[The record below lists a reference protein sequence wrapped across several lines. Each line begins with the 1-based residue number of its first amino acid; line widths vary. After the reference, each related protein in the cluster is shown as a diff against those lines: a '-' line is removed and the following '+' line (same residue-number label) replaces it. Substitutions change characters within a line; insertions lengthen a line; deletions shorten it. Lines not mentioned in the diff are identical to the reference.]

1 MRREK
6 IPRRMAGLI
15 ACGERKSRQSAAKVS
30 QIQGIQHICSRPGLF
45 WNGAG
50 RPVKPTGSH
59 TVVPP
64 TSDWAK
70 GKMAEDTL
78 TTSGIGRHGATRL
91 PSVDVDSF
99 NIELKDDDGFLGDRA
114 SKGAFRKILDTLRK
128 PLKKN
133 GEDPLGSKS
142 AEAIGKSG
150 LDEALVGDD
159 IGAAALVHGAIEEF
173 AQELAYV
180 TRRFLKTKGW
190 ADTERI
196 VVGGGFRE
204 SRVGELA
211 IARTDIILKAEDF
224 KVEMVP
230 IRFDP
235 DDAGLIGCLHLAP
248 SWIFEAHDSILAVDI
263 GGTNI
268 RCGVVETRWKKAP
281 DLSKA
286 SVWKSELWRHADD
299 EPTREGTVKRLVK
312 MLKELIAAADT
323 EGLKLA
329 PFIGIACPGVINEDG
344 SIEKGA
350 QNLPGNWE
358 SSKFNLPTS
367 LVEAIPEIGDHDTAV
382 LMHNDGVAQGL
393 SEVPFMQDVE
403 RWGVLTIGTG
413 LGNARFTNRRKDK
426 GKSGNDDKDKDEK
439 KDKKSKD

>member
-1 MRREK
+1 
-6 IPRRMAGLI
+6 
-15 ACGERKSRQSAAKVS
+15 
-30 QIQGIQHICSRPGLF
+30 
-45 WNGAG
+45 
-50 RPVKPTGSH
+50 
-59 TVVPP
+59 
-64 TSDWAK
+64 
-70 GKMAEDTL
+70 MAEDTL
-78 TTSGIGRHGATRL
+78 TTTGIGRHGAKRL
-91 PSVDVDSF
+91 PSVVVDSF
-99 NIELKDDDGFLGDRA
+99 NIELKDDDGYLGDRA
-114 SKGAFRKILDTLRK
+114 SKGAFRKILDALRE

-133 GEDPLGSKS
+133 GDDPLGNKS
-142 AEAIGKSG
+142 ADSISKNA
-150 LDEALVGDD
+150 LDEALTGDD
-159 IGAAALVHGAIEEF
+159 ISAAALVHGAIEEF

-180 TRRFLKTKGW
+180 TGRFLKTKAW

-196 VVGGGFRE
+196 VVGGGFRQ

-211 IARTDIILKAEDF
+211 IARADILLKAEGLEVDL
-224 KVEMVP
+224 VP
-230 IRFDP
+230 IRFHP
-235 DDAGLIGCLHLAP
+235 DEAGLIGCLHLAP

-268 RCGVVETRWKKAP
+268 RGGVVETRWKKAP

-299 EPTREGTVKRLVK
+299 EPTREGAVKRLVK
-312 MLKELIAAADT
+312 MLKGLIDAADA

-358 SSKFNLPTS
+358 SSKFNLPAS
-367 LVEAIPEIGDHDTAV
+367 LVEAIPQIGDHDTAV

-403 RWGVLTIGTG
+403 RWGVLTVGTG
-413 LGNARFTNRRKDK
+413 LGNARFTNRRRE
-426 GKSGNDDKDKDEK
+426 KDKDDKKVKDGEKDDKKEK
-439 KDKKSKD
+439 KKKD

>member
-1 MRREK
+1 
-6 IPRRMAGLI
+6 
-15 ACGERKSRQSAAKVS
+15 
-30 QIQGIQHICSRPGLF
+30 
-45 WNGAG
+45 
-50 RPVKPTGSH
+50 
-59 TVVPP
+59 
-64 TSDWAK
+64 
-70 GKMAEDTL
+70 MAEDIV
-78 TTSGIGRHGATRL
+78 TTTGIARHGATRL

-99 NIELKDDDGFLGDRA
+99 NVELKDDEGFLGDRA
-114 SKGAFRKILDTLRK
+114 SKGAFRKILDGLRK

-133 GEDPLGSKS
+133 GEDPLGDKA
-142 AEAIGKSG
+142 AEAIGKG
-150 LDEALVGDD
+150 TLDELLVGED

-180 TRRFLKTKGW
+180 TGRFLKTKAW

-196 VVGGGFRE
+196 VVGGGFRQ

-211 IARTDIILKAEDF
+211 IARTDLILKAEGF
-224 KVEMVP
+224 KIDLVP

-235 DDAGLIGCLHLAP
+235 DEAGLIGCLHLAP

-286 SVWKSELWRHADD
+286 AVWKSELWRHAND
-299 EPTREGTVKRLVK
+299 EPSREGAVKRLVK
-312 MLKELIAAADT
+312 MLKDLIAEADA

-329 PFIGIACPGVINEDG
+329 PFIGIACPGVINADG

-358 SSKFNLPTS
+358 SSRFNLPAS
-367 LVEAIPEIGDHDTAV
+367 LVEAIPQIGDHDTAV

-393 SEVPFMQDVE
+393 SEVPFMQDVD

-413 LGNARFTNRRKDK
+413 LGNARFTNRRKD
-426 GKSGNDDKDKDEK
+426 NA
-439 KDKKSKD
+439 KDKKDRSKDDKNGKDSKKEKKGKD

>member
-1 MRREK
+1 
-6 IPRRMAGLI
+6 
-15 ACGERKSRQSAAKVS
+15 
-30 QIQGIQHICSRPGLF
+30 
-45 WNGAG
+45 
-50 RPVKPTGSH
+50 
-59 TVVPP
+59 
-64 TSDWAK
+64 
-70 GKMAEDTL
+70 MAEDIA
-78 TTSGIGRHGATRL
+78 TTTGIARHGATRL

-99 NIELKDDDGFLGDRA
+99 NVELKDDDGFLGDRA
-114 SKGAFRKILDTLRK
+114 SKGAFRRILDGLRK
-128 PLKKN
+128 LKDE
-133 GEDPLGSKS
+133 GDDPLGKKDSHV
-142 AEAIGKSG
+142 IGKSE

-159 IGAAALVHGAIEEF
+159 IHAAALVHGAIEEF

-180 TRRFLKTKGW
+180 TGRFLKTKAW

-196 VVGGGFRE
+196 VVGGGFRQ

-211 IARTDIILKAEDF
+211 IARTDVLLKAADF
-224 KVEMVP
+224 DIDLVP
-230 IRFDP
+230 IRFHP
-235 DDAGLIGCLHLAP
+235 DEAGLIGCLHLAP

-268 RCGVVETRWKKAP
+268 RCGVVETRWKKAT

-286 SVWKSELWRHADD
+286 AVWKSELWRHADD
-299 EPTREGTVKRLVK
+299 EPTREGAVKRLVK
-312 MLKELIAAADT
+312 MLKGLITEAET

-329 PFIGIACPGVINEDG
+329 PFIGISCPGVINGDG

-358 SSKFNLPTS
+358 SSKFNLPAS
-367 LVEAIPEIGDHDTAV
+367 LVEGIPQIGDHDTAV

-413 LGNARFTNRRKDK
+413 LGNARFSNRGKEKNGKKAK
-426 GKSGNDDKDKDEK
+426 GEK
-439 KDKKSKD
+439 KDDKKEKKSKD

>member
-1 MRREK
+1 
-6 IPRRMAGLI
+6 
-15 ACGERKSRQSAAKVS
+15 
-30 QIQGIQHICSRPGLF
+30 
-45 WNGAG
+45 
-50 RPVKPTGSH
+50 
-59 TVVPP
+59 
-64 TSDWAK
+64 
-70 GKMAEDTL
+70 MAEDVV
-78 TTSGIGRHGATRL
+78 TTTGIARHGARRL

-114 SKGAFRKILDTLRK
+114 SKGAFRKILEALRE

-133 GEDPLGSKS
+133 GDDPLGNKSTDSISKNT
-142 AEAIGKSG
+142 
-150 LDEALVGDD
+150 LDQALVGDD

-180 TRRFLKTKGW
+180 TQRFLKTKAW

-211 IARTDIILKAEDF
+211 IARAGIILRSDYF
-224 KVEMVP
+224 KGDLVP
-230 IRFDP
+230 IRFHP
-235 DDAGLIGCLHLAP
+235 DDAALIGALHLAP
-248 SWIFEAHDSILAVDI
+248 SWIFEGYDSILAVDI

-268 RCGVVETRWKKAP
+268 RCGVVETRWKKAD

-286 SVWKSELWRHADD
+286 EVWKSELWRHADD
-299 EPTREGTVKRLVK
+299 EPTREGAVKRLVK
-312 MLKELIAAADT
+312 MLTHLIDAAEE
-323 EGLKLA
+323 EGFKLA
-329 PFIGIACPGVINEDG
+329 PFIGIACPGVIKEDG

-358 SSKFNLPTS
+358 SSKFNLPAS
-367 LVEAIPEIGDHDTAV
+367 LVEAIPAIGDHDTAI

-403 RWGVLTIGTG
+403 HWGVLTIGTG
-413 LGNARFTNRRKDK
+413 LGNARFTNRKKDNGRDK
-426 GKSGNDDKDKDEK
+426 KDANKDDKASNGK
-439 KDKKSKD
+439 KEKKSKD

>member
-1 MRREK
+1 
-6 IPRRMAGLI
+6 
-15 ACGERKSRQSAAKVS
+15 
-30 QIQGIQHICSRPGLF
+30 
-45 WNGAG
+45 
-50 RPVKPTGSH
+50 
-59 TVVPP
+59 
-64 TSDWAK
+64 
-70 GKMAEDTL
+70 MAEDTL
-78 TTSGIGRHGATRL
+78 TTTGVGRHGATRL

-99 NIELKDDDGFLGDRA
+99 NIELKDEDGFLGDRA
-114 SKGAFRKILDTLRK
+114 SKGAFRKILDCLRK

-133 GEDPLGSKS
+133 GDDPLGNKS
-142 AEAIGKSG
+142 ADSISKNT

-180 TRRFLKTKGW
+180 TGRILKTKAW

-196 VVGGGFRE
+196 VVGGGFRQ

-211 IARTDIILKAEDF
+211 IARTDILLKAEGFEVDL
-224 KVEMVP
+224 VP

-235 DDAGLIGCLHLAP
+235 DEAGLIGCLHLAP
-248 SWIFEAHDSILAVDI
+248 SWMFEPHDSILAVDI

-268 RCGVVETRWKKAP
+268 RCGLVETRWKKAP

-286 SVWKSELWRHADD
+286 SVFKSELWRHADD
-299 EPTREGTVKRLVK
+299 EPTREGAVKRVVK
-312 MLKELIAAADT
+312 MLKGLISKAEAD
-323 EGLKLA
+323 GLKLA
-329 PFIGIACPGVINEDG
+329 PFIGIACPGVINDDG
-344 SIEKGA
+344 SIAKGA

-358 SSKFNLPTS
+358 SSKFNLPAS
-367 LVEAIPEIGDHDTAV
+367 LVEAIPEIGGHDTAV

>member
-1 MRREK
+1 
-6 IPRRMAGLI
+6 
-15 ACGERKSRQSAAKVS
+15 
-30 QIQGIQHICSRPGLF
+30 
-45 WNGAG
+45 
-50 RPVKPTGSH
+50 
-59 TVVPP
+59 
-64 TSDWAK
+64 
-70 GKMAEDTL
+70 MAEDTVK
-78 TTSGIGRHGATRL
+78 TTGIARHGASRL
-91 PSVDVDSF
+91 PSVEVDSF

-114 SKGAFRKILDTLRK
+114 SKSAFREILEGLRK

-133 GEDPLGSKS
+133 GDDPLGKKS
-142 AEAIGKSG
+142 TSEIAKTE
-150 LDEALVGDD
+150 LDEALVDDD

-180 TRRFLKTKGW
+180 TGRFLKTKAW

-196 VVGGGFRE
+196 VVGGGFRQ

-211 IARTDIILKAEDF
+211 IARTDVILKAGDF
-224 KVEMVP
+224 NVELVP

-235 DDAGLIGCLHLAP
+235 DEAGLIGCLHLAP

-268 RCGVVETRWKKAP
+268 RCGVVETRWKKAK

-286 SVWKSELWRHADD
+286 AVFKSELWRHADD
-299 EPTREGTVKRLVK
+299 EPTREGAVKRLVK
-312 MLKELIAAADT
+312 MLKGLIAEAET

-329 PFIGIACPGVINEDG
+329 PFIGISCPGVINEDG

-358 SSKFNLPTS
+358 SSKFNLPAS
-367 LVEAIPEIGDHDTAV
+367 LVEGIPQIGDHDTAV

-413 LGNARFTNRRKDK
+413 LGNARFTNRDK
-426 GKSGNDDKDKDEK
+426 EKNGKKTKDDKKDEK
-439 KDKKSKD
+439 KDDKKEKKGKA

>member
-1 MRREK
+1 
-6 IPRRMAGLI
+6 
-15 ACGERKSRQSAAKVS
+15 
-30 QIQGIQHICSRPGLF
+30 
-45 WNGAG
+45 
-50 RPVKPTGSH
+50 
-59 TVVPP
+59 
-64 TSDWAK
+64 
-70 GKMAEDTL
+70 MAEDIA
-78 TTSGIGRHGATRL
+78 TTTGIARHGATRL

-114 SKGAFRKILDTLRK
+114 SKGAFRQILDALRK

-133 GEDPLGSKS
+133 GEDPLGDKS
-142 AEAIGKSG
+142 AEDIGKTE

-159 IGAAALVHGAIEEF
+159 IHAAALVHGAIEEF

-180 TRRFLKTKGW
+180 TGRFLKTKAW

-196 VVGGGFRE
+196 VVGGGFRQ

-211 IARTDIILKAEDF
+211 IARTGILLKAEDF
-224 KVEMVP
+224 KVELVP

-235 DDAGLIGCLHLAP
+235 DEAGLIGCLHLAP

-268 RCGVVETRWKKAP
+268 RCGVVETRWKKAK

-286 SVWKSELWRHADD
+286 GVFTSELWRHADD
-299 EPTREGTVKRLVK
+299 EPTREGAVKRLVK
-312 MLKELIAAADT
+312 MLKGLIAQAET

-329 PFIGIACPGVINEDG
+329 PFIGISCPGVINEDG

-358 SSKFNLPTS
+358 SSKFNLPAS
-367 LVEAIPEIGDHDTAV
+367 LVEGIPQIGDHDTAV

-393 SEVPFMQDVE
+393 SEVPFMQDVDC
-403 RWGVLTIGTG
+403 WGVLTIGTG
-413 LGNARFTNRRKDK
+413 LGNARFTNRSKEKNGRKAR
-426 GKSGNDDKDKDEK
+426 DDK
-439 KDKKSKD
+439 KKSKD